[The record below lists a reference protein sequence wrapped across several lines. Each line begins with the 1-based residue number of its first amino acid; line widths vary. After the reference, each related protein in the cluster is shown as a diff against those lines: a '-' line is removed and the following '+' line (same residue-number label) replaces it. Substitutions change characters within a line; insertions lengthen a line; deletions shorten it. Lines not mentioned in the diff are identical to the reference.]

1 MNSKPA
7 VGLRIRG
14 NTEALYM
21 LTTTPKQRFEFIFT
35 DLVVGNVKHFTS
47 IFEIYKMYQSTLMYR
62 ELKLRSAILT
72 EGQLNILPQEQLYNR
87 LNGIYNLSSDQGNIG
102 TFIVTNVRLVWFADS
117 NASFN
122 ISMPYIQMAVVSIW
136 IEGFPFGFLNKI
148 ILDSNTGVKVRPRIS
163 NSDGKYWWQL
173 CVRISY
179 RSNRTLTRCLQRN
192 LFITC
197 NL

>member
-122 ISMPYIQMAVVSIW
+122 ISMPYIQMAVVSI
-136 IEGFPFGFLNKI
+136 
-148 ILDSNTGVKVRPRIS
+148 
-163 NSDGKYWWQL
+163 
-173 CVRISY
+173 
-179 RSNRTLTRCLQRN
+179 
-192 LFITC
+192 
-197 NL
+197 